1 MGKWVYNFGFGK
13 AEGNAEMRNLLG
25 GKGANLAEMNKL
37 GLSVPPGF
45 TISTEVCH
53 YYYNNEKKYPKE
65 LIEQVNGSIKE
76 MEDNLNFKFGGNE
89 YPLLV
94 SVRSGSR
101 ASMPGMMDTVLNLGL
116 NDVTVIA
123 LATASKDERFA
134 YDSYR
139 RFIQMYS
146 DIVLGVAHED
156 FEELLEAE
164 KLANGMIL
172 DTELG
177 TENMKSLVKKY
188 KDLVKTVTK
197 EDFPQD
203 PKSQLWGA
211 ISQF

>member
-1 MGKWVYNFGFGK
+1 MSKWVYNFGFGK
-13 AEGNAEMRNLLG
+13 AEGNAQMRNTLG

-37 GLSVPPGF
+37 GLAVPPGF

-53 YYYNNEKKYPKE
+53 YYYTNKKQYPKE
-65 LIEQVNGSIKE
+65 LIDQVNSSIKE
-76 MEDNLNFKFGGNE
+76 MEEKLNFKFGGDN

-116 NDVTVIA
+116 NDITVNS
-123 LATASKDERFA
+123 LAAASNDERFA

-156 FEELLEAE
+156 FEEL
-164 KLANGMIL
+164 
-172 DTELG
+172 
-177 TENMKSLVKKY
+177 
-188 KDLVKTVTK
+188 
-197 EDFPQD
+197 
-203 PKSQLWGA
+203 
-211 ISQF
+211 